1 MNDAYGRRI
10 DYLRLSVTDLCNY
23 RCIYCMPDSGVPKKE
38 HSEVLS
44 VEECI
49 DVAAQ
54 SARCGVRKVRVTGG
68 EPLVRHGI
76 LDICRG
82 IAEIGGIAELCLTT
96 NGSLLGGL
104 ARSLREAGVDRL
116 NVSLDTLRPERF
128 ASLTRRGSLTDVLE
142 GVDAALRAGFGR
154 LKFNVVLMGGVND
167 DEIPDFV
174 ALTRER
180 PVEVRFIEL
189 MPIGECADWDR
200 SRFIGGSRVLEAC
213 PDLRPTD
220 TDGVAARYRIPG
232 YAGTV
237 GLIRPLS
244 HKFCSE
250 CNRIRVTADGKLKPC
265 LHSEAEIP
273 LKGLR
278 GEALFRA
285 IRGGILQKPL
295 QHEMERLGSRSVRP
309 MNRIGG

>member
-1 MNDAYGRRI
+1 MRDAYGRRI

-23 RCIYCMPDSGVPKKE
+23 RCIYCMPDSGVAKKE
-38 HSEVLS
+38 HAEILS
-44 VEECI
+44 VEECV

-54 SARCGVRKVRVTGG
+54 AVRCGVRKVRVTGG
-68 EPLVRHGI
+68 EPLVRRGI

-82 IAEIGGIAELCLTT
+82 VAAIDGVEELCLTT
-96 NGSLLGGL
+96 NGSLLREF
-104 ARSLREAGVDRL
+104 ARPLREAGVDRL

-128 ASLTRRGSLTDVLE
+128 ASLTRRGSLNDVLE

-154 LKFNVVLMGGVND
+154 LKFNVVLIGGVND

-189 MPIGECADWDR
+189 MPVGECADWDR
-200 SRFIGGSRVLEAC
+200 SRFIEAQRVLEVC
-213 PDLRPTD
+213 PELMPLEAE
-220 TDGVAARYRIPG
+220 GVTARYGVPG
-232 YAGTV
+232 YAGVV

-244 HKFCSE
+244 HKFCAD
-250 CNRIRVTADGKLKPC
+250 CNRIRVTADGRLKPC
-265 LHSEAEIP
+265 LHSAEEIL

-285 IRGGILQKPL
+285 IRDGILQKPL
-295 QHEMERLGSRSVRP
+295 QHEMERLGSQSARP